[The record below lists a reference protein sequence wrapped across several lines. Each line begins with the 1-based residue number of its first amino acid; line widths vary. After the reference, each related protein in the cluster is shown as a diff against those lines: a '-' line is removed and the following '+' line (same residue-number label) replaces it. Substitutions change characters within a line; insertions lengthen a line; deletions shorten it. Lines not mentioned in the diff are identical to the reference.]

1 MSDYLLNLWIP
12 GTPVTQGS
20 MKHVGGGHMVPSSP
34 KLLPWRNTIT
44 EAVEQ
49 YTGTYFGAWE
59 PLDEPV
65 IVQAVFYLE
74 RPKSAKDRPFP
85 HKRQDLDKLARALGD
100 ALAPKVGRGK
110 TAPGSFLIDDS
121 RIVDLRVKKLYAHG
135 IAGDGVEPGVRVK
148 VRKA

>member
-1 MSDYLLNLWIP
+1 VSDYLLDVWIP

-20 MKHVGGGHMVPSSP
+20 MRHVGHGRMVHA
-34 KLLPWRNTIT
+34 KGVTAWRQTIT
-44 EAVEQ
+44 HAVEQ

-59 PLDEPV
+59 PLDAPV

-100 ALAPKVGRGK
+100 ALAPKTK
-110 TAPGSFLIDDS
+110 SKPAPSAFLIDDS